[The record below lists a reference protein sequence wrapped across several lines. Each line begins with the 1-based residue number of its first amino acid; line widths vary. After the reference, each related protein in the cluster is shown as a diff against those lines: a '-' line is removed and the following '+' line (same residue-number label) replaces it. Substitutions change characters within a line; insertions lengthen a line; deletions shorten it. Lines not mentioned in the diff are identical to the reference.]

1 MRISDWSSD
10 VCSSDLIYTTE
21 RTLAEHGDKL
31 DAADRQAVE
40 SDLEALKEA
49 VKGDDAADIKEKT
62 EALAQSSMKLGE
74 AAYKAAGQETG
85 EAGAG
90 TEAGTQ
96 KPEGERV
103 VDADFEEVD
112 EIGRATVYTH
122 ATNANPVGRFLH

>member
-85 EAGAG
+85 EAGDRKS
-90 TEAGTQ
+90 T
-96 KPEGERV
+96 RLNSS
-103 VDADFEEVD
+103 
-112 EIGRATVYTH
+112 H
-122 ATNANPVGRFLH
+122 